1 MYPPFRRKRR
11 RGRERER
18 EKERGKKKTQR
29 KKTLIFSLFT
39 KKSSKPTLFCRYGWH
54 FPELAKVV
62 PDNYQYARVAL
73 VIKDKAA
80 TTAIVSNS
88 SSSKDDDDD
97 DENPKKKGKAAVAGA
112 TAAEIKEQLADAL
125 GGGEDAAGRAE
136 EVLSA
141 ARSSMGQ
148 VSSFFEA
155 EEFLLDL
162 SRVIIPTEIFAQKRK
177 KLTTHLPPPVF

>member
-29 KKTLIFSLFT
+29 KKMLIFSLFT

-97 DENPKKKGKAAVAGA
+97 DESPKKKGKAAAAGA

-155 EEFLLDL
+155 EEFFLDL
-162 SRVIIPTEIFAQKRK
+162 SSSYNSDGNLRTEKE

>member
-1 MYPPFRRKRR
+1 M
-11 RGRERER
+11 
-18 EKERGKKKTQR
+18 
-29 KKTLIFSLFT
+29 LIFSLFT

-97 DENPKKKGKAAVAGA
+97 DESPKKKGKAAAAGA
-112 TAAEIKEQLADAL
+112 TAAEIKEQLAT
-125 GGGEDAAGRAE
+125 
-136 EVLSA
+136 LSA
-141 ARSSMGQ
+141 EGRTPRAAPRRCS
-148 VSSFFEA
+148 
-155 EEFLLDL
+155 
-162 SRVIIPTEIFAQKRK
+162 
-177 KLTTHLPPPVF
+177 PPPARRWGR